1 MSIPRHALFIV
12 CPVSGFQNQEF
23 SFSLPS
29 PAYVIPLAFSTGR
42 KRLPKRLRTEPGDRN
57 LNMLDKSKKIK
68 EEEKAV
74 LVGLVHKDQTEAQVN
89 EYLDELAFLAETAG
103 AEAMKRFTQK
113 LPHPDSRTF
122 VGKGKLEEIRQY
134 VQAKE
139 VQIVIFDDELSGAQI
154 NNIEKAL
161 GVKTI
166 DRSDLILDIFARRA
180 KTAQARAQVELA
192 QYQYILPRLRGMW
205 KHLERLGGGIG
216 TRGPGET
223 EIETDRRIVRD
234 KISLLKKKLAEIDKQ
249 AYTQRKDRGE
259 FIRVALVGYT
269 NVGKSTLMNLLS
281 KRDVF
286 AENKL
291 FATLDTTTSKVVYEN
306 TPFLLSDTV
315 GFIRKL
321 PHHLVESF
329 KSTLDEVREADILL
343 HVVDVSHPGY
353 EEQIAVVN
361 KTLQELGAAEKP
373 VLTIF
378 NKMDLYEQITFDE
391 WLEEE
396 TKKEILHDLYDRWQ
410 GETGGNAVFVSATE
424 RRNLDGLRRTILD
437 KVRKL
442 YRVRYPYKTDF
453 FYGEE
458 GEMSDQ

>member
-1 MSIPRHALFIV
+1 MLIPRSAGGVFI
-12 CPVSGFQNQEF
+12 
-23 SFSLPS
+23 
-29 PAYVIPLAFSTGR
+29 II
-42 KRLPKRLRTEPGDRN
+42 
-57 LNMLDKSKKIK
+57 LDKSNVIQN
-68 EEEKAV
+68 EEKAV
-74 LVGLVHKDQTEAQVN
+74 LVGVVQKDQTDTQVQ

-103 AEAMKRFTQK
+103 AVTVKRFTQK
-113 LPHPDSRTF
+113 LQHPDSRTF
-122 VGKGKLEEIRQY
+122 VGKGKLEEIRNY
-134 VQAKE
+134 VQGKDIR
-139 VQIVIFDDELSGAQI
+139 IVIFDDELSGAQI

-161 GVKTI
+161 DVKVI

-180 KTAQARAQVELA
+180 KTAQAKAQVELA

-234 KISLLKKKLAEIDKQ
+234 KISLLRKRLAEIDKQ

-269 NVGKSTLMNLLS
+269 NVGKSTIMNLLS

-291 FATLDTTTSKVVYEN
+291 FATLDTTTSKVVFDT

-343 HVVDVSHPGY
+343 HVVDISHPNY
-353 EEQIAVVN
+353 EEQIGVVN
-361 KTLQELGAAEKP
+361 KTLQELNAFEKP
-373 VLTIF
+373 TLTIF
-378 NKMDLYEQITFDE
+378 NKMDLYEKQTFDE
-391 WLEEE
+391 WLEES
-396 TKKEILHDLYDRWQ
+396 TKKEILEDLYERWQ
-410 GETGGNAVFVSATE
+410 RETNGHAVFVAAIE
-424 RRNLDGLRRTILD
+424 KRNLETLRKTILE
-437 KVRKL
+437 KVREL
-442 YRVRYPYKTDF
+442 YRIRYPYKTEF
-453 FYGEE
+453 LY
-458 GEMSDQ
+458 